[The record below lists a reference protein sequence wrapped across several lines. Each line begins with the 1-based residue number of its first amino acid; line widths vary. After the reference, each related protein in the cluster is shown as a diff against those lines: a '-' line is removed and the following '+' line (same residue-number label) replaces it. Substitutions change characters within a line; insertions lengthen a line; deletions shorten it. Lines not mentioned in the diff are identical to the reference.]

1 MVEGFPLCSAH
12 INPEL
17 PPLFPQHG
25 TVAGIVV
32 TQWRNH
38 SIVLSLGVPAAE
50 VAPILLPSLKGSCFD
65 HPLHQGLLHP
75 VRRRSSPT
83 SAPALKLSKKPKV
96 HAAGDMFP
104 TDWSP
109 PPVEFLN
116 LKVPQASRGTPAP
129 KWVGVTGPQGLS
141 TEAHQLPKELEQE
154 PQDLDPQGSLA
165 SLEELFWNMAGP
177 KPEGLSS
184 SGRHPHLGKPVVIP
198 WPPLLATLQ
207 LPPSPCHSSFWPFFL
222 GHTPTALHWA
232 SPPKHPSS
240 TAYPPNLSP
249 ALVLLWLE
257 CISPL
262 FLLLT
267 PANIWLR
274 VLPNLMPLLYTSLQ
288 GLHA

>member
-1 MVEGFPLCSAH
+1 M
-12 INPEL
+12 
-17 PPLFPQHG
+17 
-25 TVAGIVV
+25 VV

-65 HPLHQGLLHP
+65 HPLHQGVLHP

-83 SAPALKLSKKPKV
+83 SAPPPKLSKKPKV

-116 LKVPQASRGTPAP
+116 LKVPQASRGTPAQ
-129 KWVGVTGPQGLS
+129 KWVVVTGPQGLS
-141 TEAHQLPKELEQE
+141 TETHQLPKELEQE

-177 KPEGLSS
+177 SQRTSALVVDTHTSVSQWSSLGLLSLPLFSYHHLPATPPFGHSS
-184 SGRHPHLGKPVVIP
+184 
-198 WPPLLATLQ
+198 LAITQ
-207 LPPSPCHSSFWPFFL
+207 LPFIGHLPLSIPPQP
-222 GHTPTALHWA
+222 HTP
-232 SPPKHPSS
+232 PS
-240 TAYPPNLSP
+240 LSP

-274 VLPNLMPLLYTSLQ
+274 VLPNLMPLLYASLQ